1 MLTMWTLK
9 RSSKE
14 NASLTR
20 GEIVLPDNENIR
32 YSYEL
37 DISSLQKGTE
47 KAVNLLQK
55 QIDALTGVSNKTK
68 SAEASAKAFEKA
80 WLKASD
86 KIAGTQEKISR
97 AMAAAQ
103 READKYLAQSSK
115 QGYAPTN
122 TQKQIEALTGVSNK
136 AKSAEASAKAFEKA
150 WLNASGKVSQ
160 SNKRTAESVS
170 NVAQQ
175 AKSSTAST
183 QSAFMR
189 LSQAV
194 SSIRQPV
201 QQAFEPITNK
211 LGVMARMIDPNISA
225 KLQRFKDKAQDAFGR
240 TSGLLQQV
248 SSAFRRTVQ
257 STDDGARSTQT
268 FSQRMARLVAQC
280 KKVAPKLAEV
290 SRSARNVA
298 DFFGRCAQKT
308 RAFANALSSA
318 NKSTSLFRTAL
329 KGLAAERVAEALS
342 EGIRQSISYVENLNL
357 FTVAMGKAVDEG
369 NKFVDT
375 MQELYGMDP
384 SNIMRYAGNF
394 YQLATAI
401 EMPSEAATKLSLGF
415 TKMTNDISSLFNVD
429 IETVFENMSSG
440 LQGMSRAVTKYG
452 MDIRKTTLQQEALSL
467 GITENVAS
475 MSEANRIGLRYIVM
489 MKQAANA
496 TGDFA
501 ANIETP
507 ANQLRIFKEQM
518 TQLGRAIGDFF
529 IKPLRVALQYV
540 NGFIMAV
547 RSILVFIRKLL
558 GLETDFQTRTEG
570 VGDSLGGATDGIDA
584 IGDSAKDAT
593 KELKGM
599 LAPFDE
605 LNVISQKTSDASS
618 GLGSLGGWG
627 SDVLDPRIAEA
638 IANLDYQFEDIEM
651 KANKVRNAILE
662 FLGFKVEDG
671 TILSWDSSQF
681 EANLINK
688 FPQWTKTI
696 QATFDNWT
704 AIVEGFKNVFG
715 AIGDVFV
722 MAWEKYK
729 ASWAKIVNDDS
740 VSNYINGLADSL
752 NNLASWI
759 TEHSDTLSSL
769 VEKIMWL
776 ATAFGVLKVL
786 SPIFSGLAT
795 GLSLL
800 FKVVQGGVMGFELF
814 SKIAGGLPAILSAI
828 TSPVGLIIAAVI
840 LLTATS
846 EDFRNSLGNLISS
859 LLNLIGAILEP
870 LLTLVGQIVTE
881 LLPPLLEII
890 GAIGDAIA
898 PVIDLLA
905 ELIQGLVPIISEVLG
920 LITSVISDFITSLS
934 GVFDGVALFMS
945 GIAQI
950 IRGVV
955 DIIAGLLTG
964 DFERIGKGLLTLLA
978 GILNAISGIIE
989 AVLNTIITGVN
1000 TAISFIWRLLT
1011 GAINGLLAGVQ
1022 NMLSWVG
1029 VHINLQVNWS
1039 APQIPKVSI
1048 PKVSAPGYAEG
1059 GYPEKGTYFRALE
1072 NGFGSEMIGSVGGRT
1087 AVANNEQIEN
1097 AIAQAV
1103 YAIIMNTGLIE
1114 YIRSIERSS
1123 RETADKEFT
1132 LGSPSASAGRWVKQ
1146 STEAYDKIRG

>member
-1 MLTMWTLK
+1 M
-9 RSSKE
+9 
-14 NASLTR
+14 
-20 GEIVLPDNENIR
+20 PDNENIK

-47 KAVNLLQK
+47 RAVNLLQK

-115 QGYAPTN
+115 QSYTPTN

-160 SNKRTAESVS
+160 KNKQTAESVS
-170 NVAQQ
+170 SVAQQ

-183 QSAFMR
+183 QSAFLR
-189 LSQAV
+189 LSQTV

-201 QQAFEPITNK
+201 QQAFEPITSK

-225 KLQRFKDKAQDAFGR
+225 KLQSFKDKAQDAFGR
-240 TSGLLQQV
+240 TSGLLNQV
-248 SSAFRRTVQ
+248 SSAFRRTQQ
-257 STDDGARSTQT
+257 STDDGSRSTQT
-268 FSQRMARLVAQC
+268 FAQRMSRLGAQC
-280 KKVAPKLAEV
+280 KKAAPKLAEI
-290 SRSARNVA
+290 SKSARGVA

-308 RAFANALSSA
+308 RAFASALSNA
-318 NKSTSLFRTAL
+318 NKSTSLLRTAL

-342 EGIRQSISYVENLNL
+342 EGVRQSISYVENLNL

-401 EMPSEAATKLSLGF
+401 EMPSESATKLSLGL

-452 MDIRKTTLQQEALSL
+452 MDIRKTTLQQKALSL

-489 MKQAANA
+489 MEQAANA

-529 IKPLRVALQYV
+529 IVPLRTALQYV

-558 GLETDFQTRTEG
+558 GLETDFQTRTGG
-570 VGDSLGGATDGIDA
+570 VVDSLGGASDGIDA
-584 IGDSAKDAT
+584 IGNSAADAT

-618 GLGSLGGWG
+618 GLGGLGGG
-627 SDVLDPRIAEA
+627 SSDLLDPRIADA
-638 IANLDYQFEDIEM
+638 IANLGYQFEDIEM
-651 KANKVRNAILE
+651 KANKVRNAILD

-704 AIVEGFKNVFG
+704 AIVEGFKSVFGSIGNVFV
-715 AIGDVFV
+715 A
-722 MAWEKYK
+722 AWEKYK
-729 ASWAKIVNDDS
+729 ESWAQIVNDDS
-740 VSNYINGLADSL
+740 VSTYIQGLADSL
-752 NNLASWI
+752 NNLSSWI

-769 VEKIMWL
+769 VEKIMWF
-776 ATAFGVLKVL
+776 ATALLALKAL
-786 SPIFSGLAT
+786 SPVFSGIAT
-795 GLSLL
+795 GFSLL
-800 FKVVQGGVMGFELF
+800 FKVIQGGLFGFELF
-814 SKIAGGLPAILSAI
+814 SKLASGLPALLSAI
-828 TSPVGLIIAAVI
+828 TSPVGLIVAAVL

-846 EDFRNSLGNLISS
+846 EDFRESLGKLISS
-859 LLNLIGAILEP
+859 VMDLVGAILEP
-870 LLTLVGQIVTE
+870 IIELLGVIVDN

-890 GAIGDAIA
+890 GAIGDALA

-905 ELIQGLVPIISEVLG
+905 EVISGLVPIVSEVIG
-920 LITSVISDFITSLS
+920 FIADVIGDFIKSLS
-934 GVFDGVALFMS
+934 GVFEGVRDFIQ

-955 DIIAGLLTG
+955 DVIAGILTG
-964 DFERIGKGLLTLLA
+964 DFKRIGNGLLTIIA
-978 GILNAISGIIE
+978 GVLNAISGAIE
-989 AVLNTIITGVN
+989 AVLNVIITAVN
-1000 TAISFIWRLLT
+1000 SAISLIWRLLM
-1011 GAINGLLAGVQ
+1011 GAINGLLSGVQ
-1022 NMLSWVG
+1022 EILSWVG
-1029 VHINLQVNWS
+1029 VDVNLQVNW
-1039 APQIPKVSI
+1039 ATPQIPKVSI
-1048 PKVSAPGYAEG
+1048 PKVQAPGYADG
-1059 GYPEKGTYFRALE
+1059 GFPEKGTYFRALE

-1103 YAIIMNTGLIE
+1103 YAVIMNTGLIE

-1123 RETADKEFT
+1123 RETAEKDFT
-1132 LGSPSASAGRWVKQ
+1132 LGNPSATAGRWIKQ
-1146 STEAYDKIRG
+1146 STDAYDKVRG